1 MFSLAY
7 KAFSETFSPP
17 FRKVLW
23 RSLGMTLM
31 LMVILGAGGY
41 YGIQEIPTMSYEWV
55 NKVVEL
61 VAYLFLVIA
70 LFFLSMP
77 VTTLFAGLYLEE
89 VAAVVEE
96 VDYPQDPAGKDQP
109 FFPSLW
115 VAIKFTVLLIGLN
128 ILILPLF
135 FIMPPFY
142 PIVAWSLN
150 AYLLSR
156 EYFELVAM
164 RHMSEKEA
172 IALRRSRGFRIW
184 ASGLIVAGFAA
195 IPILNLLTPL
205 FGTAYMVHIFKKV
218 SATNV

>member
-7 KAFSETFSPP
+7 KAFAETFSPP

-23 RSLGMTLM
+23 RSLGMTLV
-31 LMVILGAGGY
+31 LMTILGAGGY
-41 YGIQEIPTMSYEWV
+41 YGIQEIPHLSYEWA
-55 NKVVEL
+55 NGLIEI
-61 VAYLFLVIA
+61 VAAAFLVIA
-70 LFFLSMP
+70 LFFLAIP

-96 VDYPQDPAGKDQP
+96 IDYPQDAAGTDQP

-115 VAIKFTVLLIGLN
+115 VAIKFTTLLIGLN
-128 ILILPLF
+128 ILILPLIF
-135 FIMPPFY
+135 VPPLY
-142 PIVAWSLN
+142 PIVAWGLN

-156 EYFELVAM
+156 EYFELVAL

-172 IALRRSRGFRIW
+172 AALRQSRGIRIW

-195 IPILNLLTPL
+195 IPILNLFTPL

-218 SATNV
+218 SAPHG

>member
-23 RSLGMTLM
+23 RSLGMTLV
-31 LMVILGAGGY
+31 LMIILGAGGY
-41 YGIQEIPTMSYEWV
+41 YGIQEIPALSYDWA
-55 NKVVEL
+55 NWLVEI
-61 VAYLFLVIA
+61 VAAAFLVIA
-70 LFFLSMP
+70 LFFLAMP

-109 FFPSLW
+109 FLPSLW
-115 VAIKFTVLLIGLN
+115 VALKFTAVLIGLN
-128 ILILPLF
+128 ILILPLIF
-135 FIMPPFY
+135 VPPFY
-142 PIVAWSLN
+142 PFVAWSLN

-172 IALRRSRGFRIW
+172 IALRRSRGLRIW